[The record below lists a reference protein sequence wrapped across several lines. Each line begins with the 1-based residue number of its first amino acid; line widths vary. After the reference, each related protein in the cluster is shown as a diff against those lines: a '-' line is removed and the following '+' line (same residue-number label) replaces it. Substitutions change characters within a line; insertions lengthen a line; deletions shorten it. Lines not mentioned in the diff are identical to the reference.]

1 KIARDNNVRRLY
13 LNHISARYLGAKA
26 KKLEN
31 QAQKIFANTRLAND
45 FDRIVIPMKG
55 EKDE

>member
-1 KIARDNNVRRLY
+1 
-13 LNHISARYLGAKA
+13 LGAKA

-31 QAQKIFANTRLAND
+31 QAQKVFSNTKLAND

-55 EKDE
+55 EKK